1 MVEKIELAILFR
13 KKNISDEIT
22 EFIPFKVIE
31 GTYNKEDNWFSDN
44 KDGLMYMHMEITPST
59 TVGYACRTTIEV
71 IKDSIK
77 KESIEKIKE
86 EMFNY
91 ANQFTYTRDLNNGAF
106 VLAVNKETGDE
117 TLFEDIDNI
126 PYIDTNSSKPLN
138 CGEGNILELTPIEI
152 ESDVRKTIKGQDEAI
167 RKIVT
172 ALWTT
177 MNFREM
183 RKKNMLIIGPSGV
196 GKTAI
201 FEKIKTILDIPVVI
215 FPVPGLSQAGYV
227 GRSVDEILKQVFY
240 EADGDLDVAENSIVI
255 LDEIDKIAQHGDAS
269 NDVSTSAVQNELL
282 KIIEGCERYVE
293 TGNPTEPSFTIDTTN
308 MIFIGTG
315 AFQEL
320 FEKEKPK
327 IGYSQELDKP
337 KDNKNINTDRLINYG
352 LKRELVGRLPIV
364 VVLNSLGKP
373 ELKEIVTESD
383 ESELNAT
390 INALAILD
398 IEIENLDEV
407 IDIIV
412 EDALNKQIGARGL
425 VFTINNMFQEIF
437 YEVGN
442 NPELYDKVVIGKNII
457 EDPFDFTLIE
467 RETKKRVRKQ
477 NCYKK

>member
-13 KKNISDEIT
+13 KRNISDEIT
-22 EFIPFKVIE
+22 EFIPIKVIE
-31 GTYNKEDNWFSDN
+31 GTYDKENDCFNDT
-44 KDGLMYMHMEITPST
+44 KDGIVYLHMEITPST
-59 TVGYACRTTIEV
+59 TVGYACRTTIETSKNS
-71 IKDSIK
+71 ISEESIK
-77 KESIEKIKE
+77 KIKE
-86 EMFNY
+86 EILEY
-91 ANQFTYTRDLNNGAF
+91 ATKYTYTRDLLSSEF
-106 VLAVNKETGDE
+106 IIAVNKETGDE
-117 TLFEDIDNI
+117 SIFEDIDLIAGYENDQKEKHKTGI
-126 PYIDTNSSKPLN
+126 GD
-138 CGEGNILELTPIEI
+138 ILEMTPLEI
-152 ESDVRKTIKGQDEAI
+152 EQGVRKTIKGQDEAI

-177 MNFREM
+177 LNFREM

-201 FEKIKTILDIPVVI
+201 FEKIKSLLNIPVVI

-227 GRSVDEILKQVFY
+227 GRSTDEILKQVYY
-240 EADGDLDVAENSIVI
+240 EANCDLDIAENSIII
-255 LDEIDKIAQHGDAS
+255 LDEIDKIAEKAS
-269 NDVSTSAVQNELL
+269 ANNDVSTSAVQNELL

-293 TGNPTEPSFTIDTTN
+293 TGNPHDPSFTIDTSDI
-308 MIFIGTG
+308 IFIGTG

-327 IGYSQELDKP
+327 IGYTSEPEKE
-337 KDNKNINTDRLINYG
+337 KNNQIINTDKLINYG
-352 LKRELVGRLPIV
+352 LKRELVGRLPITV
-364 VVLNSLGKP
+364 LLNSLGEP

-390 INALAILD
+390 INALQMLD

-412 EDALNKQIGARGL
+412 KDALEKQIGARGL

-442 NPELYDKVVIGKNII
+442 NQGLYDKVIIGKNII
-457 EDPFDFTLIE
+457 NDPFDFDLVVKQ
-467 RETKKRVRKQ
+467 TKKRVRKQ
-477 NCYKK
+477 NPNKK